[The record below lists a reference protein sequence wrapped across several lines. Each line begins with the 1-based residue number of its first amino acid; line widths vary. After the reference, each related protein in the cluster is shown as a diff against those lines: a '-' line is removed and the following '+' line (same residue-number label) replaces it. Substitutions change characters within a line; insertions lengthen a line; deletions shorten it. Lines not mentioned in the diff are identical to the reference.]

1 MVDWGRV
8 QFFLSEVRRSFT
20 RNPVMQI
27 TAIGTVT
34 VTIVMLGAFLFGR
47 QTLTIVGDQIIRKI
61 EISVFLDNDLDPV
74 AARKLQQQIASDPR
88 VLGVTYIPR
97 AEGLALMRDRLRG
110 QIDMSLLKTNPLP
123 DALRVQVLDPTQVSA
138 IAASINTMPGVAT
151 TVFAEDAVT
160 KMLRIGEIL
169 SRLGLIIVI
178 LLVLTAA
185 IIISNTIRLTV
196 FARRREIGIM
206 QLVGASAAYI
216 RAPFICEGFIHGVL
230 GAAIAI
236 GLLAAAQAQYLPRLQ
251 EALPFIPLALAGHD
265 EVVYSL
271 ALLGT
276 GALVGIVAS
285 WVSVDHYLST

>member
-47 QTLTIVGDQIIRKI
+47 QTLTTIGNDIVRKI
-61 EISVFLDNDLDPV
+61 EISVFLNSNLDP
-74 AARKLQQQIASDPR
+74 AAAHKLQAQIASDPR
-88 VLGVTYIPR
+88 VASVTYVPR
-97 AEGLALMRDRLRG
+97 SEGLQLMRERLRG

-123 DALRVQVLDPTQVSA
+123 DALRVRVFDADTVGA
-138 IAASINTMPGVAT
+138 VAAHIGQLPGVST

-169 SRLGLIIVI
+169 SRLGLIVVV

-216 RAPFICEGFIHGVL
+216 RGPFICEGFIHGVV
-230 GAAIAI
+230 GALVAI
-236 GLLAAAQAQYLPRLQ
+236 GLLAAAQVQYLPKLQ
-251 EALPFIPLALAGHD
+251 AALPFIPLSVAWHD
-265 EVVYSL
+265 EMVFSL

-276 GALVGIVAS
+276 GALVGIVSS
-285 WVSVDHYLST
+285 WISVDHYLRS

>member
-8 QFFLSEVRRSFT
+8 QFFLSEVWRSFT

-34 VTIVMLGAFLFGR
+34 VTIVMLGAFLFCR
-47 QTLTIVGDQIIRKI
+47 QTLTLIGDDIVRKI
-61 EISVFLDNDLDPV
+61 EISVFLNGDLDEV
-74 AARKLQQQIASDPR
+74 AARKLQQQIAADPR
-88 VLGVTYIPR
+88 VATVSYVPR
-97 AEGLALMRDRLRG
+97 SEGLQLMRDRLRG

-123 DALRVQVLDPTQVSA
+123 DALRVQVFDPSRVSEVA
-138 IAASINTMPGVAT
+138 DHIGKLPGVAT

-160 KMLRIGEIL
+160 KMLRIGDIL
-169 SRLGLIIVI
+169 SRLGFIVVV

-216 RAPFICEGFIHGVL
+216 RGPFICEGFIHGIVGSL
-230 GAAIAI
+230 IAI
-236 GLLAAAQAQYLPRLQ
+236 GLLETAQVQYLPKLQ
-251 EALPFIPLALAGHD
+251 AALPFIPLAVAGHD
-265 EVVYSL
+265 EIAFAL
-271 ALLGT
+271 ALLGA
-276 GALVGIVAS
+276 GALVGIISS
-285 WVSVDHYLST
+285 WISVDHYLHT